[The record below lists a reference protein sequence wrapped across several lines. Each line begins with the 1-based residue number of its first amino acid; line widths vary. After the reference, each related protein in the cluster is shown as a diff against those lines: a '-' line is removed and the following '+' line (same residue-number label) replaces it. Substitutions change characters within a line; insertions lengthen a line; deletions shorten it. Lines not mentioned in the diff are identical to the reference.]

1 MASRGGQISEDGA
14 EPDEALDC
22 FDTRTEIECGTGRF
36 AVYTAG
42 FDGGMESSAI
52 LVLLHGAGC
61 AACSWALC
69 ARALK
74 NRYRIIAMD
83 LRGHGATVC
92 AEEDDD
98 LSLPTLHADLLL
110 VLQHVIP
117 RDRDDAP
124 PLVLVGHSMGAA
136 LAVHAAAQAQ
146 ETVQGP
152 LQGALQNVRAVV
164 LVEASEGAAKEAFAN
179 TEAFLANR
187 PTRFKDSMSAVEWAL
202 ASGLLCNRES
212 ARVSIPPTLAPAR
225 HGEDDGFFL
234 WRTAM
239 DTTREHWAGWFE
251 GMSRSFLAL
260 KGCGKLVIV
269 AHTDSLD
276 KDLMVGQMQGLFQ
289 VQVVPTHA
297 ALGTAVADPG
307 RHAHFVHEDYPDFV
321 ANAIGCFLKRQNL

>member
-1 MASRGGQISEDGA
+1 MASA
-14 EPDEALDC
+14 EPDAALEC
-22 FDTRTEIECGTGRF
+22 FDARTEIECGTGRF

-42 FDGGMESSAI
+42 FNGGMEEGESTAI

-117 RDRDDAP
+117 RDRNDAP

-136 LAVHAAAQAQ
+136 LAVHATAQAQ
-146 ETVQGP
+146 EMVQGA

-164 LVEASEGAAKEAFAN
+164 LVEASEGAAKDAFAN
-179 TEAFLANR
+179 TEAFLAHR

-212 ARVSIPPTLAPAR
+212 ARVSIPPTLAPAC
-225 HGEDDGFFL
+225 HGEDGGFL
-234 WRTAM
+234 WRTRM
-239 DTTREHWAGWFE
+239 ETTREHWAGWFE

-289 VQVVPTHA
+289 VQVVPTQA
-297 ALGTAVADPG
+297 ALGTAVAEPG